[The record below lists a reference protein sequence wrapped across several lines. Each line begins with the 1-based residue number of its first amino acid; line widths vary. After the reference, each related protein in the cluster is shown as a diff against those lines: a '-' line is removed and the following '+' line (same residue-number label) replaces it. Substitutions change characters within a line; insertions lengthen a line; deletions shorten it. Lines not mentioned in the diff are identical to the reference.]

1 MKRQSQIQDL
11 KNLVNLVIESRK
23 TAALRP
29 LVIWEK
35 LRDVIR
41 CGWIVKDI
49 ERMAARSFLVKYVG
63 EMITNEE
70 AEKHVK
76 KNDAKGRTYLFDLDF
91 KNP

>member
-1 MKRQSQIQDL
+1 M
-11 KNLVNLVIESRK
+11 
-23 TAALRP
+23 
-29 LVIWEK
+29 
-35 LRDVIR
+35 
-41 CGWIVKDI
+41 KDI